1 MHNSEKIYSW
11 AESADRSL
19 TASLLLGRNSARAI
33 AKAHL
38 SVLFG
43 LLESDQNAALAEIS
57 KVSSFSSRR
66 LLMENFRLTFSLM
79 NEHPNY
85 HILLGDPDFSDRSVA
100 RQYDQALL
108 KLLRECDNNK
118 ELLSEKL
125 TKYPLKKRNVV
136 LKRLEHP
143 DFHRSR
149 RIKLNQKFLYGLSDS
164 QLERGPL
171 TWWHWIMVTLLLSLC
186 TLIFI
191 NY

>member
-1 MHNSEKIYSW
+1 MHYSEKIYSW

-85 HILLGDPDFSDRSVA
+85 HILLGDPDFSVRSVA